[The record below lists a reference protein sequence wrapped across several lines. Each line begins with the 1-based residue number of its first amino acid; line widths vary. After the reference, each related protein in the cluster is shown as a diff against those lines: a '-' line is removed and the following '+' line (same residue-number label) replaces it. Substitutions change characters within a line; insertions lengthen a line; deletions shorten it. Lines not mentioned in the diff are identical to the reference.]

1 MQRFFLSGQTT
12 CAMLLG
18 AGLLLRAQ
26 TALTRPEP
34 MPLARLETPRM
45 RPAELSGERA
55 PRIPRAITPAIRHAE
70 PSALRASI
78 PAAVH
83 AAGTPLPVHAGG
95 PAIAHAVDASV
106 EQQGQHEVR
115 SRKGLARKSD
125 RHRVRKCGGVALAGR
140 QFRCG

>member
-34 MPLARLETPRM
+34 MPQARLESPRT
-45 RPAELSGERA
+45 RPAELFGERA
-55 PRIPRAITPAIRHAE
+55 PRIPRPMNPTAIGHASGSSSARAVNPVTGSPAE
-70 PSALRASI
+70 PVNARAMSF
-78 PAAVH
+78 
-83 AAGTPLPVHAGG
+83 T
-95 PAIAHAVDASV
+95 V
-106 EQQGQHEVR
+106 EQHVQNEVR
-115 SRKGLARKSD
+115 ARKGLARSNGHHK
-125 RHRVRKCGGVALAGR
+125 VRKCGGVALAGR

>member
-34 MPLARLETPRM
+34 MPQARLEAPRM
-45 RPAELSGERA
+45 RPAELFGERA
-55 PRIPRAITPAIRHAE
+55 PRIPRATTPAIRHSG
-70 PSALRASI
+70 PSVVRASN
-78 PAAVH
+78 PATVH
-83 AAGTPLPVHAGG
+83 AAGTPVAVHASG
-95 PAIAHAVDASV
+95 PAIAHAADASV
-106 EQQGQHEVR
+106 EQHAQHEVR
-115 SRKGLARKSD
+115 SRKGLSRKSD